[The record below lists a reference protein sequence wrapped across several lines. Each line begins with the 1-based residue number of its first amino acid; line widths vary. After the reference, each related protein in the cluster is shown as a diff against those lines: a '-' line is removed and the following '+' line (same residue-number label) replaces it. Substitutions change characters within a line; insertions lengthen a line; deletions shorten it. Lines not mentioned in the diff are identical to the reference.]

1 MVSMKEMNK
10 TTKET
15 RLPVSSRAL
24 IARIN
29 RKLAKR
35 DEKLLTVRGK
45 WRLSEGSYAI
55 INVRFNRQISSHVN
69 LENTG
74 RTEGVLQPMSFWQNN

>member
-1 MVSMKEMNK
+1 MVSMKTSK
-10 TTKET
+10 AAKET
-15 RLPVSSRAL
+15 RLPVSTRAL

-35 DEKLLTVRGK
+35 DEKLLTIRGK

-55 INVRFNRQISSHVN
+55 INVRFNRHISSHVN

-74 RTEGVLQPMSFWQNN
+74 RTEGVLQPYEFLAE